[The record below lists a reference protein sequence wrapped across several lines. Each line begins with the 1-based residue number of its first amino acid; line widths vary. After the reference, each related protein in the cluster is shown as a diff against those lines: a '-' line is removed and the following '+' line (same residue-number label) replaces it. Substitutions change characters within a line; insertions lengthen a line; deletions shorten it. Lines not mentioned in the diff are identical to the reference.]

1 MPDRIRVLIADDHP
15 IFRSGLRQVLAS
27 HSSFDIVDEVADG
40 ELAIASLEKLKP
52 DVAVLDID
60 MPKRD
65 GLEVMK
71 HIRRAKWDVP
81 VIFLT
86 MYDDREM
93 FDEALEL
100 GVRGYVLKE
109 SASREIVEAIT
120 MVAGGKYYVS
130 PSLSEFLIDR
140 NTRAAGLRKE
150 LPGLDELTPTEK
162 KVLKLIAEGKTSKEI
177 ADEFNM
183 GVRTVDSHR
192 LSISTKL
199 GIHGTHQLVKFAIQN
214 KARL

>member
-1 MPDRIRVLIADDHP
+1 
-15 IFRSGLRQVLAS
+15 
-27 HSSFDIVDEVADG
+27 
-40 ELAIASLEKLKP
+40 
-52 DVAVLDID
+52 
-60 MPKRD
+60 
-65 GLEVMK
+65 
-71 HIRRAKWDVP
+71 
-81 VIFLT
+81 
-86 MYDDREM
+86 MYNDREM

-130 PSLSEFLIDR
+130 PSLSEFLIER
-140 NTRAAGLRKE
+140 NTRAAELRKA
-150 LPGLDELTPTEK
+150 LPGLDSLTPTEK

-183 GVRTVDSHR
+183 GARTVDSHR
-192 LSISTKL
+192 LNISTKL